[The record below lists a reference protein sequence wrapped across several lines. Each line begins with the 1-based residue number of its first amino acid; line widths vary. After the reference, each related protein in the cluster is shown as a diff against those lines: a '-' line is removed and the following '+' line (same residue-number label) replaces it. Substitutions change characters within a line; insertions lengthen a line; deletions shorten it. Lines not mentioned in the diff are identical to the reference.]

1 MPAPCTEESEA
12 LDDVVRRAGF
22 AARRDGEDKE
32 LVLRR
37 IVGEEDAKRAI
48 AAVLGRMGDDP
59 NTVSQQVT
67 IR

>member
-1 MPAPCTEESEA
+1 M
-12 LDDVVRRAGF
+12 VRRAGL

-37 IVGEEDAKRAI
+37 IAGEEDAKRAI

-59 NTVSQQVT
+59 DTVSQQVT
-67 IR
+67 SR